1 MSHYFYIF
9 HGKFAARSPVRFD
22 LGKQHSFRM
31 RYKSFIRHIKR
42 KWGENAIFYLKKKKE
57 KRRFFQPVKLSIRR
71 IIARYKK
78 N

>member
-42 KWGENAIFYLKKKKE
+42 KWGENAIFYLKKKKG
-57 KRRFFQPVKLSIRR
+57 KKKVLSTSK
-71 IIARYKK
+71 IIDTK
-78 N
+78 NNCML

>member
-42 KWGENAIFYLKKKKE
+42 KWGENAIFYLKKKKG
-57 KRRFFQPVKLSIRR
+57 KKKVLSTSK
-71 IIARYKK
+71 IIDTK
-78 N
+78 NNCTL

>member
-57 KRRFFQPVKLSIRR
+57 KKKVLSTSK
-71 IIARYKK
+71 IIDTK
-78 N
+78 NNCTL

>member
-57 KRRFFQPVKLSIRR
+57 KKKILSTSK
-71 IIARYKK
+71 IIDTK
-78 N
+78 NNCTL